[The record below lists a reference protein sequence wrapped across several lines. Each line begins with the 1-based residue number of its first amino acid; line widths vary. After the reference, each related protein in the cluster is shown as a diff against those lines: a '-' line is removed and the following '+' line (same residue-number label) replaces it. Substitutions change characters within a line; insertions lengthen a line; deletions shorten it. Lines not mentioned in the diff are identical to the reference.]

1 MNRQFVAAASTVL
14 VIFVSVARSTE
25 DSHSANRAEVDYGPV
40 ISKVHDAAQQELE
53 RGILTGVSIA
63 LVDEDHLVMADG
75 FGWAD
80 KQQQKPAAATTVYRV
95 GSISKLFTAVAA
107 MQLVEQGKLDIDAP
121 VSDALSEF
129 RIVLPFEESVQPTL
143 RQMMC
148 HRSGMVRESPV
159 GGYFDGSGPTVSE
172 TIASLE
178 SCVLVNLPNT
188 KTRYSNVGPTIVGH
202 TVSKVSGQP
211 FEDYQSEHLFAP
223 LGMQHSGWRA
233 EAVPSELLANS
244 YMRVADGQGGFVHR
258 PSPRFEL
265 GTLPAGNLYSTAVD
279 LAQFAKM
286 ILAKGRVPD
295 GRVIQAET
303 LREMCTPQL
312 IEDSTGFG
320 IGFYVGE
327 FADRRT
333 IQHTGA
339 VYGFSSSL
347 VVIPEE
353 GIAAIVLANEDVAM
367 GPVRHLSNVALAAM
381 LETKT
386 DDPPTPEPERLQLSH
401 DALQAFVGAYES
413 ESYWAEVTY
422 EAGKILA
429 NISGQPMRL
438 DAIESLKFEANGRTV
453 YRAKVSFQKNEAG
466 EVSGFTALGQQFRR
480 VTAQQV
486 HECPT
491 AWQSYLG
498 SYGPEFIPLVISIRH
513 GHLYAM
519 TENMYDY
526 RLKPINQFVFGLPE
540 GLYAD
545 EYLVF
550 QVDEDGR
557 VGCVDLANMRL
568 PRWPNQRSD

>member
-1 MNRQFVAAASTVL
+1 MNRQCVAAASTVL

-80 KQQQKPAAATTVYRV
+80 KQQQKPAGATTVYRV

-129 RIVLPFEESVQPTL
+129 RIVLPFEETVQPTL

-202 TVSKVSGQP
+202 TVSKISGQP
-211 FEDYQSEHLFAP
+211 FEDYQSEHLLAP

-286 ILAKGRVPD
+286 LLAKGRVPD

-320 IGFYVGE
+320 IGFYVGK

-386 DDPPTPEPERLQLSH
+386 DDPPTPEPEPLQLSH

-438 DAIESLKFEANGRTV
+438 DAIEPLKFEANGRTV

-466 EVSGFTALGQQFRR
+466 EISGFTALGQQFRR
-480 VTAQQV
+480 VSAQTV
-486 HECPT
+486 DECPT

-568 PRWPNQRSD
+568 PRRPNQRSD